1 MKLPDKFFKALRFM
15 AEVGF
20 AAIGAAYLGL
30 SEVWNLPYGN
40 EVSKTCL
47 IVATLIGAFVGVS
60 RLAYNNNKTKED

>member
-20 AAIGAAYLGL
+20 AAIGTAYLGL
-30 SEVWNLPYGN
+30 SEVWSLPYGN

-47 IVATLIGAFVGVS
+47 IIATLIGAFVGVS
-60 RLAYNNNKTKED
+60 RLTYNNKTKED